1 MSIDSQIKDS
11 ASFDVIWMSRR
22 SFLYGA
28 LMLCGAAISAEI
40 ACALG
45 RLFSPS
51 DSGAESQP
59 VSLKLSDLKPNR
71 AVQVRC
77 GDQPVLVIRYREGDR
92 EELLAYSAVCTHLG
106 CLVSWMPSREAK
118 KISNMKSGYIFY
130 CPCHDGAFGPHGEV
144 LAGPAPLPLE
154 KVEITVR
161 NDTII
166 VGGIKSGAAE

>member
-1 MSIDSQIKDS
+1 MSIDRQATDS
-11 ASFDVIWMSRR
+11 GSLDATWMSRR
-22 SFLYGA
+22 SFLTGA
-28 LMLCGAAISAEI
+28 MVLCGTAISAET
-40 ACALG
+40 AFALA
-45 RLFSPS
+45 RLFSPA
-51 DSGAESQP
+51 DSGEGSQP

-106 CLVSWMPSREAK
+106 CLVSWMPSSEAK
-118 KISNMKSGYIFY
+118 KVSNLKSGYIFY

-154 KVEITVR
+154 KVEITVS

-166 VGGIKSGAAE
+166 VGGMKSGAAQ